1 MNFRLIYIL
10 LLSCI
15 GSKAVS
21 QEFDEKNF
29 TLYTTKDG
37 LSHNYIN
44 VITQD
49 SYGYIWIATYKGLN
63 RFDGTGFRQFYSD
76 SGHNSLPQNLLI
88 KLKWLDNK
96 QLAIPTFTG
105 LHIINTEKL
114 IGQNLFIPPD
124 PVHPNYFVNH
134 VCDASSG
141 KSGDMFVI
149 TTTGFYHFNNKKQL
163 IFRYD
168 YFSEV
173 KSSKIWGFGW
183 NINKINDNTLLLST
197 FAGPYIYYIKE
208 KDLHPVKGSDDPF
221 YQTIAASQKLITGLK
236 DEEYARNVIVPNEN
250 NFSLFDIPSR
260 KEYLISASFPI
271 ADNFVGDERATFIR
285 INDSTFILNSKK
297 NGFYLIHYDRPN
309 NSYRFLPKLFFDGYL
324 CNSFLIDNNHRLWI
338 ATNKGLFREKRPTG
352 NIEQVILNES
362 TQKEESI
369 HSISVVNNRVFA
381 GTGNGLIVL
390 ESASLKKIQKI
401 QLANEGDEF
410 VNFFLCSA
418 PGNKDT
424 LYTGVAGLWIHT
436 KNLTHGKIALA
447 QLDTTFEGIDYS
459 FSDSRNAVYLKKAS
473 RNTFY
478 YQEPNGRFTILD
490 YNKQLQIGV
499 TSTMAE
505 DPEGNIWFGGWTVQ
519 RFNRKI
525 QQFDTMLRSYP
536 KINNINTGLSSN
548 IVFDKRGSMYFG
560 TTENGLIIYDMGA
573 KKFTHL
579 TRKEGL
585 PDNTIRSICFHN
597 NKIWMGTESGLASY
611 DINTRKISSFG
622 IADGIP
628 TDPLVSY
635 FLVYDSVTRQL
646 YGAFRNII
654 YHVNPDQL
662 TKNDSPPNF
671 LIESLTIAG
680 KETID
685 HPAAN
690 IDLSYKKNN
699 IVINLNSINF
709 EDAYQQR
716 FAYRLLKNGDEPWQE
731 TGSQRS
737 IIFSDLSPG
746 IYKLQAKVY
755 TRSQSWPEQIQEIT
769 INIRPPIWR
778 TTWFLVLAIVLMLF
792 ILYLLYRVRIRQI
805 RQKADID
812 KVMAQTEMKALH
824 AQMNPHF
831 IFNCLNSI
839 REMILNN
846 ENKQASHYLNKF
858 AQLIRITLDQSSK
871 PFVSLENT
879 IDYLQRY
886 IEMEKIRT
894 SNFTHT
900 IEIDED
906 LTQNDIVLPPMLIQ
920 PFIENAI
927 WHGAASPGQPMKIDI
942 RFEKEQ
948 QQLLCII
955 DDNGIGIER
964 SLKNKDAQL
973 GHDPVGIDNIKQRIR
988 VLNDKYNMQSTIT
1001 IEDKSNL
1008 APKNGTGT
1016 IVKLRLPIKKI
1027 DV

>member
-1 MNFRLIYIL
+1 M
-10 LLSCI
+10 
-15 GSKAVS
+15 S

-37 LSHNYIN
+37 LSHNYNN

-105 LHIINTEKL
+105 LHIINTENL

-124 PVHPNYFVNH
+124 PVHPNYFVNR

-141 KSGDMFVI
+141 KNGDIFVI
-149 TTTGFYHFNNKKQL
+149 TTSGFYHFNNKKQL

-173 KSSKIWGFGW
+173 KSPKISAFGW
-183 NINKINDNTLLLST
+183 NINKIDNNTLLLST
-197 FAGPYIYYIKE
+197 WVGPYIYYINQ
-208 KDLHPVKGSDDPF
+208 KDLHPVKSTDDPF
-221 YQTIAASQKLITGLK
+221 YQAIAASQKLITGLK

-250 NFSLFDIPSR
+250 DFSLFDIPSR
-260 KEYLISASFPI
+260 KKYLLRASFPI

-297 NGFYLIHYDRPN
+297 NGFYLIHYDRLN
-309 NSYRFLPKLFFDGYL
+309 NSYQFLPKVFFDGYL
-324 CNSFLIDNNHRLWI
+324 CNSFLIDNKHRLWI
-338 ATNKGLFREKRPTG
+338 ATNKGLFRQKRPTG
-352 NIEQVILNES
+352 KIVQVSLNEK
-362 TQKEESI
+362 TEKEQSI
-369 HSISVVNNRVFA
+369 LSMSVANNRVFA
-381 GTGNGLIVL
+381 GTDNGLLVL
-390 ESASLKKIQKI
+390 ESDNLKKLQKI
-401 QLANEGDEF
+401 DLSNEGNKY

-418 PGNKDT
+418 PDKKDT
-424 LYTGVAGLWIHT
+424 LYTGIAGFWINT
-436 KNLTHGKIALA
+436 KNLSHGKIALV
-447 QLDTTFEGIDYS
+447 QLDTTFKGTDLA
-459 FSDSRNAVYLKKAS
+459 FGDSRNGVYLKKAS
-473 RNTFY
+473 VNTFY
-478 YQEPNGRFTILD
+478 YREANGKFRILD
-490 YNKQLQIGV
+490 YNKQLSQIGE
-499 TSTMAE
+499 TRTMAE

-519 RFNRKI
+519 RFNRKL
-525 QQFDTMLRSYP
+525 QQFDTILNGFP
-536 KINNINTGLSSN
+536 KINNNTSVSSN
-548 IVFDKRGSMYFG
+548 IVFDKKGNIYFG
-560 TTENGLIIYDMGA
+560 TWENGLIIYDMIA

-579 TRKEGL
+579 TRQEGL
-585 PDNTIRSICFHN
+585 PDNTIQALCYHN
-597 NKIWMGTESGLASY
+597 NKIWMGTESGLANY
-611 DINTRKISSFG
+611 DVSTKRISSFG

-628 TDPLVSY
+628 TDPMASY
-635 FLVYDSVTRQL
+635 FLSYDSANQQL

-654 YHVNPDQL
+654 FHFDPDQL

-671 LIESLTIAG
+671 LIESLIIAG

-699 IVINLNSINF
+699 IVVTLNAINF

-731 TGSQRS
+731 TGSQKS

-778 TTWFLVLAIVLMLF
+778 TTWFLLLAIVLMLF
-792 ILYLLYRVRIRQI
+792 LLYLFYRLRIRQI

-812 KVMAQTEMKALH
+812 KAMAQTEMKALH

-858 AQLIRITLDQSSK
+858 AQLIRITLNQSSK

-886 IEMEKIRT
+886 LEMEKIRT

-900 IEIDED
+900 IELDED
-906 LTQNDIVLPPMLIQ
+906 LTQSDIVLPPMLIQ

-927 WHGAASPGQPMKIDI
+927 WHGAASPDQPMKIDI

-955 DDNGIGIER
+955 DDDGIGIER
-964 SLKNKDAQL
+964 SLKNKEAQL

-988 VLNDKYNMQSTIT
+988 VLNEKYNMQSTIT
-1001 IEDKSNL
+1001 IEDKSSL
-1008 APKNGTGT
+1008 VPKNGTGT

>member
-1 MNFRLIYIL
+1 MNLRLVYIIFL
-10 LLSCI
+10 GCI
-15 GSKAVS
+15 GSEIMS

-37 LSHNYIN
+37 LSHNYTN
-44 VITQD
+44 VISQD

-63 RFDGTGFRQFYSD
+63 RFDGTSFQQFYSD
-76 SGHNSLPQNLLI
+76 SGYNSLPQNLLI
-88 KLKWLDNK
+88 KLKWINDK
-96 QLAIPTFTG
+96 QLGIPTFSG
-105 LHIINTEKL
+105 LHIINTKTLEGK
-114 IGQNLFIPPD
+114 NLLIPPD
-124 PVHPNYFVNH
+124 PIHPSYFVNK
-134 VCDASSG
+134 VFDVSTDNQGNIFIITSS
-141 KSGDMFVI
+141 
-149 TTTGFYHFNNKKQL
+149 GFYHFNNKKQL

-173 KSSKIWGFGW
+173 KSPKISAFGW

-197 FAGPYIYYIKE
+197 WVGPYIYYINQ
-208 KDLHPVKGSDDPF
+208 KDLHPVKSTDDPF
-221 YQTIAASQKLITGLK
+221 YQKIAASQKLITGLK
-236 DEEYARNVIVPNEN
+236 DEDYATNVIVPNEN
-250 NFSLFDIPSR
+250 DFSLFDIPSR
-260 KEYLISASFPI
+260 KEYLLRASFPI

-297 NGFYLIHYDRPN
+297 NGFYLIHYDRLN
-309 NSYRFLPKLFFDGYL
+309 NSYQFFPKLFFDGYL

-352 NIEQVILNES
+352 RIEQVTLNEK
-362 TQKEESI
+362 TEKEQSI
-369 HSISVVNNRVFA
+369 LSLSVANKKVFA
-381 GTGNGLIVL
+381 GTDNGLLVL
-390 ESASLKKIQKI
+390 ESDNLKKLQKI
-401 QLANEGDEF
+401 DLSNEGNKF

-418 PGNKDT
+418 TDKKDT
-424 LYTGVAGLWIHT
+424 LYTGIAGFWINT
-436 KNLTHGKIALA
+436 KNLSHGKIALV
-447 QLDTTFEGIDYS
+447 QLDTTFKGTDLV
-459 FSDSRNAVYLKKAS
+459 FGDSRDGVYLKKAS
-473 RNTFY
+473 VNTFY
-478 YQEPNGRFTILD
+478 YREANGKFRILD
-490 YNKQLQIGV
+490 YNKQLSQIGE
-499 TSTMAE
+499 TRTMAE

-519 RFNRKI
+519 RFNRKL
-525 QQFDTMLRSYP
+525 QQFDTILNAFP
-536 KINNINTGLSSN
+536 KINNNTSVSSN
-548 IVFDKRGSMYFG
+548 IVFDKKGNIYFG
-560 TTENGLIIYDMGA
+560 TWENGLIIYDMIA

-579 TRKEGL
+579 TRQAGL
-585 PDNTIRSICFHN
+585 PDNTIQAICYHN
-597 NKIWMGTESGLASY
+597 NKIWMGTESGLANY
-611 DINTRKISSFG
+611 DVSTKRISSFG

-628 TDPLVSY
+628 TDPMASY
-635 FLVYDSVTRQL
+635 FLSYDSANQQL

-654 YHVNPDQL
+654 FHFDPDQL

-671 LIESLTIAG
+671 LIESLIIAG

-699 IVINLNSINF
+699 IVVTLNSINF

-731 TGSQRS
+731 TGSQKS

-755 TRSQSWPEQIQEIT
+755 TRSQSWPEQIQEVTIT
-769 INIRPPIWR
+769 IRPPIWG
-778 TTWFLVLAIVLMLF
+778 TTWFLLLAITFLLF
-792 ILYLLYRVRIRQI
+792 VLYLFYRLRIRQI

-812 KVMAQTEMKALH
+812 KAMAQTEMKALH

-858 AQLIRITLDQSSK
+858 AQLIRITLNQSSK

-886 IEMEKIRT
+886 LEMEKIRT

-900 IEIDED
+900 IDIDED
-906 LTQNDIVLPPMLIQ
+906 LIQSDIVLPPMLIQ

-927 WHGAASPGQPMKIDI
+927 WHGAASPEDPMKIDI

-948 QQLLCII
+948 QQLLCVI

-964 SLKNKDAQL
+964 SLKNKEAQL
-973 GHDPVGIDNIKQRIR
+973 GHHPVGIDNIKQRIR
-988 VLNDKYNMQSTIT
+988 VLNEKYNMQSTIT

>member
-1 MNFRLIYIL
+1 M
-10 LLSCI
+10 
-15 GSKAVS
+15 S

-37 LSHNYIN
+37 LSHNYNN

-105 LHIINTEKL
+105 LHIINTENL

-124 PVHPNYFVNH
+124 PVHPNYFVNR

-141 KSGDMFVI
+141 KNGDIFVI
-149 TTTGFYHFNNKKQL
+149 TTSGFYHFNNKKQL

-173 KSSKIWGFGW
+173 KSPKIWGFGW
-183 NINKINDNTLLLST
+183 NINKIDDNTLLLST
-197 FAGPYIYYIKE
+197 WAGPYIYYINQ
-208 KDLHPVKGSDDPF
+208 KDLHPVKSTDDPF
-221 YQTIAASQKLITGLK
+221 YQKIAASQKLITGLK
-236 DEEYARNVIVPNEN
+236 DEEFARNVIVPNEN
-250 NFSLFDIPSR
+250 DFSLFDIPSR
-260 KEYLISASFPI
+260 KEYLLRASFPI

-297 NGFYLIHYDRPN
+297 NGFYLIHYDRLN
-309 NSYRFLPKLFFDGYL
+309 NSYQFLPKVFFDGYL
-324 CNSFLIDNNHRLWI
+324 CNSFLIDNKHRLWI
-338 ATNKGLFREKRPTG
+338 ATNKGLFRQKRPTG
-352 NIEQVILNES
+352 KIVQVSLNEK
-362 TQKEESI
+362 TEKEQSI
-369 HSISVVNNRVFA
+369 LSMSVANNRVFA
-381 GTGNGLIVL
+381 GTDNGLLVL
-390 ESASLKKIQKI
+390 ESDNLKKLQKI
-401 QLANEGDEF
+401 DLSNEGNKF

-418 PGNKDT
+418 TDKKDT
-424 LYTGVAGLWIHT
+424 LYTGIAGFWINT
-436 KNLTHGKIALA
+436 KNLSHGKIALV
-447 QLDTTFEGIDYS
+447 QLDTTFKGTDLA
-459 FSDSRNAVYLKKAS
+459 FGDSRNGVYLKKAS
-473 RNTFY
+473 VNTFY
-478 YQEPNGRFTILD
+478 YREANGKFRILD
-490 YNKQLQIGV
+490 YKKQLSQIGEAR
-499 TSTMAE
+499 TMAE

-519 RFNRKI
+519 RFNRKL
-525 QQFDTMLRSYP
+525 QQFDTILNAFP
-536 KINNINTGLSSN
+536 KINNNTSVSSN
-548 IVFDKRGSMYFG
+548 IVFDKKGNIYFG
-560 TTENGLIIYDMGA
+560 TWENGLIIYDMIA

-579 TRKEGL
+579 TRQEGL
-585 PDNTIRSICFHN
+585 PDNTIQALCYHN
-597 NKIWMGTESGLASY
+597 NKIWMGTESGLANY
-611 DINTRKISSFG
+611 DVSTKRISSFG

-628 TDPLVSY
+628 TDPMASY
-635 FLVYDSVTRQL
+635 FLSYDSANQQL

-654 YHVNPDQL
+654 FHFDPDQL

-671 LIESLTIAG
+671 LIESLIIAG

-699 IVINLNSINF
+699 IVVTLNAINF

-731 TGSQRS
+731 TGSQKS

-778 TTWFLVLAIVLMLF
+778 TTWFLLLAIVLMLF
-792 ILYLLYRVRIRQI
+792 LLYLFYRLRIRQI

-812 KVMAQTEMKALH
+812 KAMAQTEMKALH

-858 AQLIRITLDQSSK
+858 AQLIRITLNQSSK

-886 IEMEKIRT
+886 LEMEKIRT

-900 IEIDED
+900 IELDED
-906 LTQNDIVLPPMLIQ
+906 LTQSDIVLPPMLIQ

-927 WHGAASPGQPMKIDI
+927 WHGAASPDQPMKIDI

-955 DDNGIGIER
+955 DDDGIGIER
-964 SLKNKDAQL
+964 SLKNKEAQL

-988 VLNDKYNMQSTIT
+988 VLNEKYNMQSTIT
-1001 IEDKSNL
+1001 IEDKSSL
-1008 APKNGTGT
+1008 VPKNGTGT